1 MKRILLS
8 ALLLSGLMLAVAQV
22 KKEDLA
28 TKNTNSPGAETSV
41 TVNGKNLWIYYH
53 APSVRG
59 RHIFGGAG
67 ALQPDGSV
75 WRLGADYATVLHT
88 DADLDLNGLAIPKGD
103 YTLYAD
109 LDNGQWKLIVNKT
122 LMAGARHI
130 WGVGVSPDGIRE
142 GATTDD
148 PATELGRASLTMG
161 KPSSPVE
168 TLKITL
174 SGAGGAKGKLL
185 IEWENVTASA
195 PFTVKCQ
202 GKKLLPR
209 LEGAKKFFLTSSP
222 CIDVRIRDFSDSPD
236 SSCWRNDV
244 HRFLMHQAVW
254 L

>member
-8 ALLLSGLMLAVAQV
+8 ALLLSGSMLAFPQV

-28 TKNTNSPGAETSV
+28 TKNTKSPGAETSV
-41 TVNGKNLWIYYH
+41 TINGKNLWIYYH
-53 APSVRG
+53 APSVRS
-59 RHIFGGAG
+59 RQIFGGAG
-67 ALQPDGSV
+67 ALEPYGKGKV

-88 DADLDLNGLAIPKGD
+88 DADLDLSGLAIPKGD

-130 WGVGVSPDGIRE
+130 WGVGVSPDGIQE

-148 PATELGRASLTMG
+148 PATELGRVSLTMG
-161 KPSSPVE
+161 KPSSLVE

-174 SGAGGAKGKLL
+174 LGDGGAKGKLL

-195 PFTVKCQ
+195 PFTVK
-202 GKKLLPR
+202 
-209 LEGAKKFFLTSSP
+209 
-222 CIDVRIRDFSDSPD
+222 
-236 SSCWRNDV
+236 
-244 HRFLMHQAVW
+244 
-254 L
+254 

>member
-1 MKRILLS
+1 MISLRTEMKQLRVIPVEKGTTSEMKRIVLS
-8 ALLLSGLMLAVAQV
+8 ALLLSGVMLVVAQV
-22 KKEDLA
+22 KKEDLV
-28 TKNTNSPGAETSV
+28 TKNTKSPGAETSI
-41 TVNGKNLWIYYH
+41 TINGKNIWIYYH

-59 RHIFGGAG
+59 RHIFNGAG

-122 LMAGARHI
+122 LMDGARHI
-130 WGVGVSPDGIRE
+130 WGVGKSPDGIRE

-161 KPSSPVE
+161 KPSPPVE

-174 SGAGGAKGKLL
+174 SGAGGTKGRLL

-195 PFTVKCQ
+195 PFTVK
-202 GKKLLPR
+202 
-209 LEGAKKFFLTSSP
+209 
-222 CIDVRIRDFSDSPD
+222 
-236 SSCWRNDV
+236 
-244 HRFLMHQAVW
+244 
-254 L
+254 

>member
-1 MKRILLS
+1 M
-8 ALLLSGLMLAVAQV
+8 MLAVAQV

-28 TKNTNSPGAETSV
+28 TKNTKSPGAETSV
-41 TVNGKNLWIYYH
+41 TINGKNLWIYYH

-59 RHIFGGAG
+59 RHIFKGAG

-88 DADLDLNGLAIPKGD
+88 DADLDLNGLAIPRGD

-122 LMAGARHI
+122 LMAGGRHI

-161 KPSSPVE
+161 EPSSPVE

-185 IEWENVTASA
+185 IEWEKVTASA
-195 PFTVKCQ
+195 PFTVK
-202 GKKLLPR
+202 
-209 LEGAKKFFLTSSP
+209 
-222 CIDVRIRDFSDSPD
+222 
-236 SSCWRNDV
+236 
-244 HRFLMHQAVW
+244 
-254 L
+254 

>member
-1 MKRILLS
+1 MKRILLM
-8 ALLLSGLMLAVAQV
+8 ALLLGGSMLARAQV
-22 KKEDLA
+22 NKEDLA
-28 TKNTNSPGAETSV
+28 TKNTLSPGAETSV
-41 TVNGKNLWIYYH
+41 TVNDKNIWIYYH

-59 RHIFGGAG
+59 RHIFGGAD
-67 ALQPDGSV
+67 ALEPYGNGKV

-109 LDNGQWKLIVNKT
+109 LDDGQWKLIVNKT

-130 WGVGVSPDGIRE
+130 WGVGKSPDGIRE

-161 KPSSPVE
+161 KPSSLVE

-174 SGAGGAKGKLL
+174 SGEGGAKGKLL

-195 PFTVKCQ
+195 PFTVK
-202 GKKLLPR
+202 
-209 LEGAKKFFLTSSP
+209 
-222 CIDVRIRDFSDSPD
+222 
-236 SSCWRNDV
+236 
-244 HRFLMHQAVW
+244 
-254 L
+254 

>member
-28 TKNTNSPGAETSV
+28 TKNTASPGAETSV
-41 TVNGKNLWIYYH
+41 TINGRNLWIYYH

-109 LDNGQWKLIVNKT
+109 LDNGEWKLIVNKT
-122 LMAGARHI
+122 FGNH
-130 WGVGVSPDGIRE
+130 GVG
-142 GATTDD
+142 A
-148 PATELGRASLTMG
+148 LG
-161 KPSSPVE
+161 
-168 TLKITL
+168 
-174 SGAGGAKGKLL
+174 
-185 IEWENVTASA
+185 
-195 PFTVKCQ
+195 
-202 GKKLLPR
+202 
-209 LEGAKKFFLTSSP
+209 
-222 CIDVRIRDFSDSPD
+222 DVVFN
-236 SSCWRNDV
+236 SCWV
-244 HRFLMHQAVW
+244 FALICFATMLGQAA
-254 L
+254 LSKRRRLHIP

>member
-8 ALLLSGLMLAVAQV
+8 ALLLSGWMLAVAQV

-28 TKNTNSPGAETSV
+28 TKNTASPGAETSV
-41 TVNGKNLWIYYH
+41 AINGKNLWIYYH
-53 APSVRG
+53 APSARG
-59 RHIFGGAG
+59 RHIFNGAG

-75 WRLGADYATVLHT
+75 WRLGADYATVMHT
-88 DADLDLNGLAIPKGD
+88 D
-103 YTLYAD
+103 AD

-161 KPSSPVE
+161 KPSSPLE

-195 PFTVKCQ
+195 PFTV
-202 GKKLLPR
+202 
-209 LEGAKKFFLTSSP
+209 S
-222 CIDVRIRDFSDSPD
+222 
-236 SSCWRNDV
+236 
-244 HRFLMHQAVW
+244 
-254 L
+254 